1 MEVKFTQECLVR
13 LIYRETSA
21 TETLN
26 LLSAMDENPKLL
38 AAYERL
44 MEAYLYLPKAQFSV
58 SPSTKRKVMAYSEQ
72 GTLV

>member
-13 LIYRETSA
+13 LIYKETSA
-21 TETLN
+21 TETLH
-26 LLSAMDENPKLL
+26 LFKAMDTNPELL
-38 AAYERL
+38 ADYERL
-44 MEAYLYLPKAQFSV
+44 MEAYLYLPKVKFSV